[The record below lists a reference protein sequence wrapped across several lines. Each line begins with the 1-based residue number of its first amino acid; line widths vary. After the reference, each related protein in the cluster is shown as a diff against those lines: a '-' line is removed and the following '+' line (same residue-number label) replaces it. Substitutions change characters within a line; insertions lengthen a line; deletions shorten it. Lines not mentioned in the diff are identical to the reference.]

1 MIKLRKLNKYKLV
14 KRKRIP
20 YKKMFKLHIRKTTG
34 FRVKPKNKINYDG
47 VEVNKLLILKKR
59 FISNLLKKKIKRKLN
74 LYLDLIIDIADC
86 EDSSNDSEAFRESL
100 NELSRFKDIV
110 KFKYKK
116 YLDAK
121 YIKLLLK
128 KIELMEYE
136 LKEKYI
142 DSFYEKE
149 AFNEYVNPITYNYI
163 SEDELEVEK
172 DYSPRRR

>member
-1 MIKLRKLNKYKLV
+1 MIKLRKLSKYKLI
-14 KRKRIP
+14 KKKRIP
-20 YKKMFKLHIRKTTG
+20 YKKMFKLRIRKTTG
-34 FRVKPKNKINYDG
+34 FKVKPKNKINYDG
-47 VEVNKLLILKKR
+47 VEVNKLLILKKL

-86 EDSSNDSEAFRESL
+86 EDSSNDSEALRESL

-110 KFKYKK
+110 RYKYKK

-136 LKEKYI
+136 LKEKYV
-142 DSFYEKE
+142 DSYYEKE
-149 AFNEYVNPITYNYI
+149 EKYEYNDSKTYNYI
-163 SEDELEVEK
+163 PEDELEEEK
-172 DYSPRRR
+172 DYSTRLR

>member
-1 MIKLRKLNKYKLV
+1 MIKLRKLCKYKLV

-20 YKKMFKLHIRKTTG
+20 YKKMFKLRIRKTTG
-34 FRVKPKNKINYDG
+34 FKVTPKNKINYDG
-47 VEVNKLLILKKR
+47 VEVNKLLILKKL

-74 LYLDLIIDIADC
+74 LYLDLIIDITDC
-86 EDSSNDSEAFRESL
+86 EDSSNASDSFRESL

-136 LKEKYI
+136 LKEKYV
-142 DSFYEKE
+142 DSYYENE
-149 AFNEYVNPITYNYI
+149 ETYEYVNPITYNYI
-163 SEDELEVEK
+163 EEELEEEK
-172 DYSPRRR
+172 DYSPRLR